1 MLKFSFA
8 PCKDNKVIQDSLWIL
23 DSTLWISV
31 FRYSIPD
38 YLQSVELG
46 YRIPIASGI
55 PNSLSWI
62 PDSKAQVSEFPT
74 SRKISRILE
83 SLHYLTSWGDLVFQ
97 FIRYHWW
104 FSFDLETNG
113 GNREENIWFKRS
125 NGDDL
130 HVSYTYLKFLDQCV
144 LVLNSF

>member
-1 MLKFSFA
+1 MFKFSFA

-23 DSTLWISV
+23 DSTQWISDS
-31 FRYSIPD
+31 RYWIPD
-38 YLQSVELG
+38 SLQSVELG
-46 YRIPIASGI
+46 FWIPIASGI

-74 SRKISRILE
+74 SRKSSRILE

-97 FIRYHWW
+97 FTHYHWW
-104 FSFDLETNG
+104 FSFDLKTNG
-113 GNREENIWFKRS
+113 GNREENIWFNRS

-130 HVSYTYLKFLDQCV
+130 HVSYTNLEFLDQRV

>member
-1 MLKFSFA
+1 MFKFSFA

-23 DSTLWISV
+23 DSTQWISDS
-31 FRYSIPD
+31 RYWIPD
-38 YLQSVELG
+38 SLQSVELG
-46 YRIPIASGI
+46 FWIPIASGI

-97 FIRYHWW
+97 FTQYHWW
-104 FSFDLETNG
+104 FSFDLG
-113 GNREENIWFKRS
+113 IDRGNKEENIWFKMS

-130 HVSYTYLKFLDQCV
+130 HVSYTNLEFLDQRV